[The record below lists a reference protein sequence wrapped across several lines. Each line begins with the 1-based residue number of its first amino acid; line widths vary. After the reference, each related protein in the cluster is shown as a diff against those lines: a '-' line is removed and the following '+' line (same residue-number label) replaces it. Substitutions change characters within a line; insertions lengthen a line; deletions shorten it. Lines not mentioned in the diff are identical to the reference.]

1 MTTINLIRN
10 DIGIQNLERQN
21 EAAPVADDVEAI
33 EPYPSIKPS
42 SNLGNPIPKRSER
55 RQQPPQARGP
65 DRRRYQRRRRHQA
78 VLLDTRAPHER
89 RQQNRRDNDLKQIDA
104 EQPTILGI
112 DRRV

>member
-21 EAAPVADDVEAI
+21 EAAPGINDVDAV

-55 RQQPPQARGP
+55 RQQPPRARGP
-65 DRRRYQRRRRHQA
+65 DRRRYQRRSRHQA

-89 RQQNRRDNDLKQIDA
+89 RQQNRRRRDLQQA
-104 EQPTILGI
+104 TEQPPSLGI
-112 DRRV
+112 DRYI